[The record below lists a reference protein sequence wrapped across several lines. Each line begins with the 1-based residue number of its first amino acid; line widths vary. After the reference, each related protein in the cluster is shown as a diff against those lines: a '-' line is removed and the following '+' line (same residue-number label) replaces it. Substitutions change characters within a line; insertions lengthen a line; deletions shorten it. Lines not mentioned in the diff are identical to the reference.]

1 MTSAGH
7 SFQHL
12 GIVGF
17 IRAAARA
24 HKLDI
29 YLKQIVYAPNTRP
42 WVAANPPLRNHTS
55 TNGTPGANYHPQKF
69 SLLFLMSS
77 PTFYVRGEWWL
88 IKDCLMQHQTVFK
101 TFVFAPGELDVIW
114 FLFYMLMSTSLSSFF
129 RRSDG
134 ECSSG
139 WKGGLATRLISSFPF
154 RSFLS
159 ETLTI
164 PHAKQHHLQKE
175 T

>member
-77 PTFYVRGEWWL
+77 PTFYVRGEWTANQRL
-88 IKDCLMQHQTVFK
+88 PDATSDCFQDIRIRSWRAWRDLVSVLH
-101 TFVFAPGELDVIW
+101 ADVN
-114 FLFYMLMSTSLSSFF
+114 L
-129 RRSDG
+129 
-134 ECSSG
+134 
-139 WKGGLATRLISSFPF
+139 
-154 RSFLS
+154 
-159 ETLTI
+159 TL
-164 PHAKQHHLQKE
+164 KFLQKE
-175 T
+175 WRRMQFRMKGWVSNKTDLFISFQKLWPNLNYTTC